1 MPTNVVFIMTDN
13 QGAWSLGCYGNPDI
27 RTPNIDRLASEGMR
41 FSQAYCVN
49 SVCSPSRATYF
60 TGLIPSQHGVHC
72 YLGGEKPD
80 AQMGPGAYSTV
91 AEFDTLSGT
100 LSEAGYK
107 CGLSGKWH
115 LGDSLK
121 PQEGFT
127 YWFNRPKGHTSMFY
141 DDELIWDGE
150 VYTEPRYTTEV
161 ITEHALDFL
170 ANARQDPFFLYVAYN
185 GPYGLGQSMTSVHKN
200 RHTDFYAGKE
210 LASFP
215 REDVHPWLVHNR
227 QIINN
232 QVSIE
237 GYASAVSG
245 VDDGVGDIMD
255 ALDEY
260 GLAEDTLVIYAS
272 DQGLCGGH
280 HGMWGMGD
288 HSRPLHTF
296 EEAIHIPLIFRHPG
310 GVPSGVVADCRTC
323 NYDFMPS
330 LLNYLGLDAQ
340 VPDRSPGRNY
350 GSVLRG
356 ESVDWQ
362 GTIYHEFEDTRM
374 VRTDRWKY
382 TWRYPNG
389 PDELYDMENDSGERH
404 NLVDNLD
411 VEEVVSNLRGKIDAF
426 FNRYADPEF
435 DLWKG
440 GRSKAGRAVEF

>member
-1 MPTNVVFIMTDN
+1 
-13 QGAWSLGCYGNPDI
+13 
-27 RTPNIDRLASEGMR
+27 
-41 FSQAYCVN
+41 
-49 SVCSPSRATYF
+49 
-60 TGLIPSQHGVHC
+60 
-72 YLGGEKPD
+72 
-80 AQMGPGAYSTV
+80 
-91 AEFDTLSGT
+91 
-100 LSEAGYK
+100 
-107 CGLSGKWH
+107 
-115 LGDSLK
+115 
-121 PQEGFT
+121 
-127 YWFNRPKGHTSMFY
+127 
-141 DDELIWDGE
+141 
-150 VYTEPRYTTEV
+150 
-161 ITEHALDFL
+161 
-170 ANARQDPFFLYVAYN
+170 
-185 GPYGLGQSMTSVHKN
+185 
-200 RHTDFYAGKE
+200 
-210 LASFP
+210 
-215 REDVHPWLVHNR
+215 
-227 QIINN
+227 
-232 QVSIE
+232 
-237 GYASAVSG
+237 
-245 VDDGVGDIMD
+245 IMD